1 MALAQAVAPSRGGGG
16 LARDCHLGKAR
27 PLGLSPRDVRR
38 DAQLS
43 GLTRWL
49 TLAWRLLTWL
59 ATPVRQGLARTG
71 KPLAGWDAGQLGR
84 TTDRPT
90 GVRLLNA
97 GGRAEIPRTR
107 LQLGQRHRWHLTPLP
122 QVRAQVLASLGLS
135 PSR

>member
-1 MALAQAVAPSRGGGG
+1 MTLECR
-16 LARDCHLGKAR
+16 LERDFHLVKDR
-27 PLGLSPRDVRR
+27 PLGLSPLDVRR

-43 GLTRWL
+43 GLTRLL

-59 ATPVRQGLARTG
+59 ETPVRQGLARTG

-97 GGRAEIPRTR
+97 GARAEITRTR

-122 QVRAQVLASLGLS
+122 QVLAQVLAYLGLS